1 MKAGPP
7 GHFYHTPGQGSR
19 RRLDYVNA
27 NPYHAQKRDR
37 MKYLL
42 LLLALCSLS
51 VTAADNEI
59 ALVIRDHRFE
69 PAEVKVPAGQK
80 IKLVVHNQDTT
91 PEEFESHELNREK
104 VIAPGAKVNIY
115 IDPLNPGRYPFF
127 GEFHEKTARGTVIA
141 ESATMLGA
149 AI

>member
-1 MKAGPP
+1 
-7 GHFYHTPGQGSR
+7 
-19 RRLDYVNA
+19 
-27 NPYHAQKRDR
+27 

-115 IDPLNPGRYPFF
+115 IGPLNPGRYPFF

-141 ESATMLGA
+141 E
-149 AI
+149 

>member
-1 MKAGPP
+1 
-7 GHFYHTPGQGSR
+7 
-19 RRLDYVNA
+19 
-27 NPYHAQKRDR
+27 

-42 LLLALCSLS
+42 LLLTLCSLS
-51 VTAADNEI
+51 AAAADNEI

-91 PEEFESHELNREK
+91 AEEFESHELNREK

-115 IDPLNPGRYPFF
+115 IGPLNPGRYPFF
-127 GEFHEKTARGTVIA
+127 GEFHERTARGTVIA
-141 ESATMLGA
+141 E
-149 AI
+149 